1 MTAEIKEKYIK
12 LLQKNGSPLANAML
26 FYLINTNPE
35 FEKKKHFVEKVL
47 DKYANIYSVSCGSYR
62 EWVELTNIPKEIRA
76 KLIDSCREDLL
87 DKQKE
92 NRKKEEELIAEMNE
106 IF

>member
-1 MTAEIKEKYIK
+1 MTTEQKEKYVK
-12 LLQKNGSPLANAML
+12 LLQKNNSILANAIL

-35 FEKKKHFVEKVL
+35 LEKKKHFVEKVL

-62 EWVELTNIPKEIRA
+62 EWVELANIPKEIRA
-76 KLIDSCREDLL
+76 KLIASCREDLL
-87 DKQKE
+87 TEQKK
-92 NRKKEEELIAEMNE
+92 NSKKKEELITEMNE

>member
-1 MTAEIKEKYIK
+1 MTTEQKEKYVK
-12 LLQKNGSPLANAML
+12 LLQKNNSILANAIL

-35 FEKKKHFVEKVL
+35 LEKKKHFVEKVL

-62 EWVELTNIPKEIRA
+62 EWVELANIPKEIRA
-76 KLIDSCREDLL
+76 KLIASCREDLL
-87 DKQKE
+87 TEQKKNSE
-92 NRKKEEELIAEMNE
+92 KKEELITEMNE

>member
-1 MTAEIKEKYIK
+1 MTADEKEKYVK
-12 LLQKNGSPLANAML
+12 LLQKNNSILANAIL

-35 FEKKKHFVEKVL
+35 LEKKKHFVEKVL

-62 EWVELTNIPKEIRA
+62 EWVELANIPKEIRA
-76 KLIDSCREDLL
+76 KLIASCREDLL
-87 DKQKE
+87 TEQKK
-92 NRKKEEELIAEMNE
+92 NSKKNEELITEMNE